1 MHRTRSIAATLAASA
16 LVLAACGGGSDDG
29 GGGNAGGGDGEGAA
43 GDLPPCPVDA
53 LDAAAGPVT
62 IDYWHAMEQ
71 AELETSMIA
80 ATDAY
85 NASQDR
91 VVVNLVN
98 QGGYEENFETFRNA
112 SSADRPAVVQ
122 LPEYYVQAV
131 ADSGTTIPAQSCVE
145 ASDFDLEPL
154 VDRAVEFYTVEDV
167 LQTMPFNVS
176 TPVLYY
182 NEAMFEAAGLDPDDP
197 PTTFEEVREYSQAI
211 VDSGAATYGIALETQ
226 FDAGGGWAIEQ
237 SFALAGELYADADN
251 GRDGRATEVLFDG
264 EYGVE
269 LFTTLRDLVDDGLA
283 VNVGENPDG
292 TAGLLKMA
300 DATEPAA
307 MTIYTSAALSSVVNL
322 LAGGFVPG
330 LGPDQLGIGPFPAA
344 TGEGGVTVGGASL
357 WVVGDKSDEET
368 AAAWDFITFLTSAQL
383 QSDWAVGTGYVPVN
397 EESLDLPPLSDTYT
411 TDPRFQVAYDQLV
424 NGEVNAAT
432 AGPILGPMRQV
443 RGTTADALQAVLSE
457 GADPATALAEAAE
470 EADALIEDYAQRT
483 DTGG

>member
-1 MHRTRSIAATLAASA
+1 MARTRSITATLAVGA
-16 LVLAACGGGSDDG
+16 LVLAACSGGSDDG
-29 GGGNAGGGDGEGAA
+29 GGAADGGGEGEGAT
-43 GDLPPCPVDA
+43 DLPACPVDA
-53 LDAAAGPVT
+53 LDAAEGPVT
-62 IDYWHAMEQ
+62 IDYWHGMGQ
-71 AELETSMIA
+71 AELETAMVA
-80 ATDAY
+80 ATEAY

-91 VVVNLVN
+91 VVVNPVN
-98 QGGYEENFETFRNA
+98 QQGYEENFENFRTA
-112 SSADRPAVVQ
+112 AAADRPAVVQ

-145 ASDFDLEPL
+145 ASGYELDPL
-154 VDRAVEFYTVEDV
+154 VDRAVEYYTVDDV

-176 TPVLYY
+176 TPILYY
-182 NEAMFEAAGLDPDDP
+182 NRVMFEAAGLDPDVP
-197 PTTFEEVREYSQAI
+197 PTTFEEVREFSQAI
-211 VDSGAATYGIALETQ
+211 VDSGAATYGIALETA

-237 SFALAGELYADADN
+237 SFALAGEPYADADN

-269 LFTTLRDLVDDGLA
+269 LFTTLQGLVDDGLA
-283 VNVGENPDG
+283 VNVGENPTGTDG
-292 TAGLLKMA
+292 LFKLA

-307 MTIYTSAALSSVVNL
+307 MTIYTSAALSSA
-322 LAGGFVPG
+322 LAVIDGGLIEG
-330 LGPDQLGIGPFPAA
+330 LTAADVGVGPFPAA
-344 TGEGGVTVGGASL
+344 TGVGGVTVGGASL

-368 AAAWDFITFLTSAQL
+368 AAAWDFISFLTSAEL
-383 QSDWAVGTGYVPVN
+383 QTQWTVDTGYVPVN
-397 EESLDLPPLSDTYT
+397 EDALDLPPLSDTYE

-424 NGEVNAAT
+424 MGEVNAAT

-470 EADALIEDYAQRT
+470 EANALIEDYAQRT